1 MDMHNFNI
9 RLRSFQSKLGR
20 KLFTVFVCCAI
31 LPLLILSSLTY
42 ILVAR
47 QIEDQARKKLQ
58 QEAKSFGLTI
68 YDRLLLVEAQLQ
80 LLAVSAQNPSSI
92 PDKLF
97 GMSDGSFGANLDA
110 IALIKPQSTP
120 KVILGKMKS
129 VPAFPTELWSHLSN
143 GRSAVITEPYAGV
156 EGSRVYLVRA
166 ISYQDQNDGVLLA
179 EIKPKYIWSLGDAN
193 PLPPMT
199 EFCVIDDQNTILMTT
214 ISFLD
219 PKLKQLL
226 SINKG
231 TIFKSQK
238 TDLEI
243 NNFLVCGWTLF
254 LKTNFDTP
262 GWKIILTQ
270 SRAEFFQPVY
280 EFRFAFLLSILLTFW
295 VILLISI
302 HYIRKTLIPVEKLKM
317 GTQRILKGE
326 FDTPVDYYS
335 KDEFDDLIYSFNQMS
350 FELGRQVQA
359 LKIIARIGK
368 ETSGI
373 LDPKK
378 LLEVELAIME
388 KELKFKR
395 VLVCLADSDRQY
407 LNCTA
412 WFGWNASL
420 DEQLATTR
428 MAINQRFENDVLT
441 KTFHGKKTVLWQRP
455 ETKNSLSEA
464 DRFFYELT
472 EAKELFS
479 VPIIYEN
486 QALGILVIESQDHQL
501 LTEGEQQLIKGIAA
515 QTASGIYNG
524 IYFKKLQHS
533 EERFRIVFDNIA
545 AGMCLL
551 DASGNIIKVNTRFGE
566 ILGYETDQLKGKNWQ
581 DISHPEDIG
590 KTKDMIENLK
600 SGFSMTELYE
610 KRFIHRNSRIVPT
623 LVSPSLVKDESDQPM
638 YYILQIQDISKQ
650 KAAESEKKKIE
661 QQLMQSHKMEA
672 MGTLAGGIAHDF
684 NNIIS
689 AIMGQVE
696 LGQLQVNDVAKV
708 KERFD
713 GVLQAAQRAK
723 ALVQQILTFSRRS
736 DQQKTVINIS
746 VLVKE
751 ALDLLRASLPANI
764 VIQSHLGAKESN
776 IMADPNQIHQV
787 IMNLGTNAY
796 HAMDAKGGT
805 LSVRLENICTDTFD
819 SKGGTD
825 LKDGKY
831 VKISINDT
839 GYGIAAENIKRI
851 FDPYFKTKK
860 KGKSTGLGLA
870 LVHGIIK
877 EHQGSISVKSQIGE
891 GTSFEILLPR
901 LEGKAVSENTVSKS
915 LESGK
920 KRILFVDDEM
930 IIIELGTDMLTHLGY
945 QVESFQ
951 NPLKALSTLKAEP
964 NRYDLVITDFNMP
977 EMNGDVLAQEI
988 EKFNPDLPVILCSG
1002 YQEWGNPKDTLPIVL
1017 KAVLHKPF
1025 TLSELTRTIRKVLA

>member
-1 MDMHNFNI
+1 MHNFNI
-9 RLRSFQSKLGR
+9 RLRFFQSKLGR

-47 QIEDQARKKLQ
+47 QIEDQARKELQ
-58 QEAKSFGLTI
+58 QATKSFGLTI

-92 PDKLF
+92 PDKLSV
-97 GMSDGSFGANLDA
+97 MPDGSFGANLNA
-110 IALIKPQSTP
+110 IALIKPQTTP

-143 GRSAVITEPYAGV
+143 GRSAVITEPNVGA

-199 EFCVIDDQNTILMTT
+199 DFCVIDDQNTILMTT

-254 LKTNFDTP
+254 LKANFYTP

-270 SRAEFFQPVY
+270 SDAEFFQPVY

-302 HYIRKTLIPVEKLKM
+302 HYIRKTLIPMEKLKM

-326 FDTPVDYYS
+326 FDTPVDHYS

-350 FELGRQVQA
+350 FELGRQVRA
-359 LKIIARIGK
+359 LKVIAQIGR

-407 LNCTA
+407 LYCTA
-412 WFGWNASL
+412 WFGWNTSADKRL
-420 DEQLATTR
+420 TITC
-428 MAINQRFENDVLT
+428 MTINIEAENDVIA
-441 KTFHGKKTVLWQRP
+441 KAFHDKKAVFWQRP
-455 ETKNSLSEA
+455 DTESSLSET
-464 DRFFYELT
+464 DRLFCELT
-472 EAKELFS
+472 EAKALFCA
-479 VPIIYEN
+479 PIIYEN
-486 QALGILVIESQDHQL
+486 QALGLLMVESQDHQA
-501 LTEGEQQLIKGIAA
+501 LTESEQQLIKGIAA

-524 IYFKKLQHS
+524 VYFKKLQHS
-533 EERFRIVFDNIA
+533 EERFRTVFDNTA
-545 AGMCLL
+545 AGMCLM
-551 DASGNIIKVNTRFGE
+551 DASGNIIKSNNRLGE
-566 ILGYETDQLKGKNWQ
+566 ILGYETDRLKGKNWQ
-581 DISHPEDIG
+581 NISHPEDIE
-590 KTKDMIENLK
+590 KTKKLIESLT
-600 SGFSMTELYE
+600 SGLSMTELYE
-610 KRFIHRNSRIVPT
+610 KRFIHQDGRIVPT
-623 LVSPSLVKDESDQPM
+623 LVSTSLVKDEFGQPM
-638 YYILQIQDISKQ
+638 YYISQIQDLSKQ

-661 QQLMQSHKMEA
+661 HQLMQSQKMEA

-696 LGQLQVNDVAKV
+696 LGQLQVNEVAKV

-736 DQQKTVINIS
+736 DQKKQVTNVTI
-746 VLVKE
+746 LVKE
-751 ALDLLRASLPANI
+751 TLDLLRASLPANI
-764 VIQSHLGAKESN
+764 VIQSDLGCKKSN
-776 IMADPNQIHQV
+776 ILADPNQIHQV

-796 HAMDAKGGT
+796 HAMADEGGI
-805 LSVRLENICTDTFD
+805 LCVRCESICMDGSD
-819 SKGGTD
+819 SDGCPD
-825 LKDGKY
+825 LKKGKY
-831 VKISINDT
+831 VRVSISDT
-839 GYGIAAENIKRI
+839 GYGISAENIKRI
-851 FDPYFKTKK
+851 FDPYFTTKK
-860 KGKSTGLGLA
+860 KGKGTGLGLA

-901 LEGKAVSENTVSKS
+901 LEGKAVSKDTASKS

-920 KRILFVDDEM
+920 ERILFVDDET

-951 NPLKALSTLKAEP
+951 NPLKALSLLKSEP

-988 EKFNPDLPVILCSG
+988 EKVKPDLPVILCSG
-1002 YQEWGNPKDTLPIVL
+1002 YQEWSNPKENFPLVL

-1025 TLSELTRTIRKVLA
+1025 TLSELTKTIRKVLT